1 MKPKQESFS
10 EIVAYVYVSES
21 EVVKLAPEYTAKWE
35 EQNLEQLE
43 QILYSFG
50 LNTKQPYRRYDG
62 IPHRNKFNEV
72 VVCSRWV
79 GNERADKEWLDSGFA
94 SREAIDR
101 SKNNK
106 LLDNLYAQR
115 GLTHSVQAV
124 LEQRDSYEQGK
135 GVNDQDS
142 Y

>member
-21 EVVKLAPEYTAKWE
+21 EVIKLAPDYTAKWE

-50 LNTKQPYRRYDG
+50 LNTKQRYRRYDG
-62 IPHRNKFNEV
+62 LPHRNRFGEV

-124 LEQRDSYEQGK
+124 LEQRDSYEQVK
-135 GVNDQDS
+135 EE
-142 Y
+142 

>member
-1 MKPKQESFS
+1 MKKMKQESFS
-10 EIVAYVYVSES
+10 EIVAYVYISES
-21 EVVKLAPEYTAKWE
+21 EVAKVVPTYTAEWE
-35 EQNLEQLE
+35 EQNLEKLE
-43 QILYSFG
+43 EILYSFG
-50 LNTKQPYRRYDG
+50 LNVKQPYRRYDG

-79 GNERADKEWLDSGFA
+79 GNERADDEWLNSGFA

-124 LEQRDSYEQGK
+124 LEQRDSYEQEK
-135 GVNDQDS
+135 EE
-142 Y
+142 